1 MSNIKNILGIAM
13 AFVGVVVGAGF
24 ASGQEVLQF
33 FSSFGYWGLVGGV
46 VSGLCFAVL
55 GMAVGELSQVSV
67 SHSFKEGLYL
77 ICGPRLGIVADI
89 MITFFMYAIAVVMFA
104 GGGSLME
111 QQWGVPAEYGSI
123 MVMVVTVLIVFL
135 RVNRVLA
142 IIGSV
147 TPLLVLMVVLLC
159 IYSWSTRTLPL
170 DELDVIANT
179 KPQGADH
186 WLIAALLYVS
196 YNMVV
201 GAPFLMIACSQA
213 TSRRNAL
220 LGGLVGG
227 LLLGILIVLIS
238 TSVFGRIDTIGSAAL
253 PMLMLATEQSRLLGT
268 LISVVIFAMI
278 LTTSVGVLFSFSARI
293 FQPNTL
299 KFNIGTAIAGGLGLI
314 GAKVGFI
321 SLVGTVYP
329 FFGYFGFVLMAWI
342 LIAWFRLR
350 CLPHKKTTL

>member
-24 ASGQEVLQF
+24 ASGQEILQF
-33 FSSFGYWGLVGGV
+33 FSSFGYWGLLGGV
-46 VSGLCFAVL
+46 VSGLCFTIL

-77 ICGPRLGIVADI
+77 ICGPRLGVVVDI

-123 MVMVVTVLIVFL
+123 AVMLITVLIVFL
-135 RVNRVLA
+135 RVDRVMA
-142 IIGSV
+142 FIGSV
-147 TPLLVLMVVLLC
+147 TPILVLTMIFLC
-159 IYSWSTRTLPL
+159 IYSWNTRDLPL
-170 DELDVIANT
+170 EELDVIAHT
-179 KPQGADH
+179 KPQGAGH
-186 WLIAALLYVS
+186 WFVGSLLYVS

-201 GAPFLMIACSQA
+201 GAPFLMIAGAQA

-227 LLLGILIVLIS
+227 LLLGFLIVLIS
-238 TSVFGRIDTIGSAAL
+238 AGVFGRIDTIGSAAL

-268 LISVVIFAMI
+268 IMSVVIFAMI
-278 LTTSVGVLFSFSARI
+278 LTTSVGVLYSFSARI
-293 FQPNTL
+293 FTPNTR
-299 KFNIGTAIAGGLGLI
+299 KFNIGTAIAGVLGLV
-314 GAKVGFI
+314 GAKIGFI
-321 SLVGTVYP
+321 NLVGTVYP
-329 FFGYFGFVLMAWI
+329 FFGYLGFVLMAWI

-350 CLPHKKTTL
+350 RLQSRNAT

>member
-1 MSNIKNILGIAM
+1 MSNIRNILGIAM

-33 FSSFGYWGLVGGV
+33 FSSFGYWGLLGGV
-46 VSGLCFAVL
+46 VSGLCFTIL

-77 ICGPRLGIVADI
+77 ICGPRLGVAVDI

-111 QQWGVPAEYGSI
+111 QQWGVPAQYGSVA
-123 MVMVVTVLIVFL
+123 VMLITVLIVFL
-135 RVNRVLA
+135 RVDRVMA
-142 IIGSV
+142 FIGSV
-147 TPLLVLMVVLLC
+147 TPILVLMMVFLC
-159 IYSWSTRTLPL
+159 IYSWNTRDLPL
-170 DELDVIANT
+170 EELDVIAHT
-179 KPQGADH
+179 KPQGAGH
-186 WLIAALLYVS
+186 WLVGALLYVS

-201 GAPFLMIACSQA
+201 GAPFLMIAGAQA

-227 LLLGILIVLIS
+227 LLLGFLIVLIS
-238 TSVFGRIDTIGSAAL
+238 AGVFGRIDTIGSAAL

-268 LISVVIFAMI
+268 IMSVVVFAMI
-278 LTTSVGVLFSFSARI
+278 LTTSVGVLYSFSARI
-293 FQPNTL
+293 FTPNTR
-299 KFNIGTAIAGGLGLI
+299 KFNIGTAIAGVLGLV
-314 GAKVGFI
+314 GAKIGFI
-321 SLVGTVYP
+321 NLVGTVYP
-329 FFGYFGFVLMAWI
+329 FFGYLGFVLMAWI

-350 CLPHKKTTL
+350 RLQSRHAT

>member
-24 ASGQEVLQF
+24 ASGQEILQF
-33 FSSFGYWGLVGGV
+33 FSSFGYWGLLGGV
-46 VSGLCFAVL
+46 VSGLCFTIL

-77 ICGPRLGIVADI
+77 ICGPRLGVVVDI

-111 QQWGVPAEYGSI
+111 QQWGVPAQYGSI
-123 MVMVVTVLIVFL
+123 AVMLITVLIVFL
-135 RVNRVLA
+135 RVDRVMA
-142 IIGSV
+142 FIGSV
-147 TPLLVLMVVLLC
+147 TPILVLMMIFLC
-159 IYSWSTRTLPL
+159 IYSWNTRDLPL
-170 DELDVIANT
+170 EELDVIAHT
-179 KPQGADH
+179 KPQGAGH
-186 WLIAALLYVS
+186 WLVGSLLYVS

-201 GAPFLMIACSQA
+201 GAPFLMIAGAQA

-227 LLLGILIVLIS
+227 LLLGFLIVLIS
-238 TSVFGRIDTIGSAAL
+238 AGVFGRIDTIGSAAL

-268 LISVVIFAMI
+268 IMSVVIFAMI
-278 LTTSVGVLFSFSARI
+278 LTTSVGVLYSFSARI
-293 FQPNTL
+293 FTPNTR
-299 KFNIGTAIAGGLGLI
+299 KFNIGTAIAGVLGLV
-314 GAKVGFI
+314 GAKIGFI
-321 SLVGTVYP
+321 NLVGTVYP
-329 FFGYFGFVLMAWI
+329 FFGYLGFVLMAWI

-350 CLPHKKTTL
+350 RLQSRNAT

>member
-1 MSNIKNILGIAM
+1 MSNIRNILGIAM

-33 FSSFGYWGLVGGV
+33 FSSFGYWGLLGGV
-46 VSGLCFAVL
+46 VSGLCFTIL

-77 ICGPRLGIVADI
+77 ICGPRLGVVVDI

-111 QQWGVPAEYGSI
+111 QQWGVPAQYGSVA
-123 MVMVVTVLIVFL
+123 VMLITVLIVFL
-135 RVNRVLA
+135 RVDRVMA
-142 IIGSV
+142 FIGSV
-147 TPLLVLMVVLLC
+147 TPILVLMMVLLC
-159 IYSWSTRTLPL
+159 IYSWNTRDLPL
-170 DELDVIANT
+170 EELDVIAHT
-179 KPQGADH
+179 KPQGAGH
-186 WLIAALLYVS
+186 WLVGALLYVS

-201 GAPFLMIACSQA
+201 GAPFLMIAGAQA

-227 LLLGILIVLIS
+227 LLLGFLIVLIS
-238 TSVFGRIDTIGSAAL
+238 AGVFGRIDTIGSAAL

-268 LISVVIFAMI
+268 IMSVVVFAMI
-278 LTTSVGVLFSFSARI
+278 LTTSVGVLYSFSARI
-293 FQPNTL
+293 FTPNTR
-299 KFNIGTAIAGGLGLI
+299 KFNIGTAIAGVLGLV
-314 GAKVGFI
+314 GAKIGFI
-321 SLVGTVYP
+321 NLVGTVYP
-329 FFGYFGFVLMAWI
+329 FFGYLGSVLMAWI

-350 CLPHKKTTL
+350 RLQSRHAT